1 MLVFLVRHS
10 VDSLYRIKTEHMA
23 TFSITKE
30 VFKLFAVS
38 RWEGSGFKKI
48 IKVSHSVKALPL
60 RGRVTGTKSMML
72 FYSFLVT
79 SF

>member
-10 VDSLYRIKTEHMA
+10 VDSLNRINTEHMA

-30 VFKLFAVS
+30 VFKLSAVS
-38 RWEGSGFKKI
+38 RWEGSGFKI